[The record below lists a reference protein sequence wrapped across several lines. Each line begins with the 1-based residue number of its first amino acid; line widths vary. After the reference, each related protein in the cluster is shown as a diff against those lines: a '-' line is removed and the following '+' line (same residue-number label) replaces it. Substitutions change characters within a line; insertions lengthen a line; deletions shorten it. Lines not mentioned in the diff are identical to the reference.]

1 MKKTA
6 MILLCTFLFGG
17 LLSGCSNNTD
27 PQTETTAQSEETA
40 GSPTGSGTF
49 DWDTAM
55 SQATFNGK
63 AIPMPFS
70 VNDLGEGY
78 HMGAMDDDPVAND
91 YCMGGLYDS
100 DGALMAVLEFYHVLT
115 KDYTDDY
122 PVGNVGELRGL
133 CIQGIQEGTP
143 MEQVYATWGEP
154 DEKTSDTCCYNC
166 PDKGIIVNYEGD
178 HVSSFI
184 IDFEF
189 QKPQTETTTETE
201 QTDTLAPTEEETADS
216 AETATNSETST
227 GTFDW
232 DTAMSQTTL
241 DGKAIPMPFTMNDL
255 GDEYHLGEVEDDPF
269 INDCCSAGLY
279 NSNDDRMALLEFY
292 HVLTKDYTD
301 DCPVGYI
308 GFSEN
313 ISVQGVQEGIS
324 MEQVYAIWGQPSE
337 WTDNHKL
344 AYYYDVPDERISLL
358 IDDEEKIS
366 SMQIDFEY
374 PETEES
380 K

>member
-1 MKKTA
+1 MKRTA
-6 MILLCTFLFGG
+6 AILLCTFLFGG
-17 LLSGCSNNTD
+17 LLSGCSNSNTD
-27 PQTETTAQSEETA
+27 PQIETTVQTE
-40 GSPTGSGTF
+40 
-49 DWDTAM
+49 
-55 SQATFNGK
+55 
-63 AIPMPFS
+63 
-70 VNDLGEGY
+70 
-78 HMGAMDDDPVAND
+78 
-91 YCMGGLYDS
+91 
-100 DGALMAVLEFYHVLT
+100 
-115 KDYTDDY
+115 
-122 PVGNVGELRGL
+122 
-133 CIQGIQEGTP
+133 
-143 MEQVYATWGEP
+143 
-154 DEKTSDTCCYNC
+154 
-166 PDKGIIVNYEGD
+166 
-178 HVSSFI
+178 
-184 IDFEF
+184 
-189 QKPQTETTTETE
+189 QTETTTQTE

-216 AETATNSETST
+216 AETSTNSETSTAGT

-255 GDEYHLGEVEDDPF
+255 GDEYHLGEVVDDPF

-279 NSNDDRMALLEFY
+279 NSNDDRIALLEFY
-292 HVLTKDYTD
+292 HVLTKDHTN
-301 DCPVGYI
+301 DCLIGYI

>member
-17 LLSGCSNNTD
+17 LLSGCSNNNTD

-189 QKPQTETTTETE
+189 QKPQTETTTQTE

-216 AETATNSETST
+216 TESSTNSETSTAGT

-232 DTAMSQTTL
+232 DTAMSQATL

-255 GDEYHLGEVEDDPF
+255 GDEYHLGLMENNPFTDDG
-269 INDCCSAGLY
+269 CTAELY
-279 NSNDDRMALLEFY
+279 NSNDEDIAFLEFY
-292 HVLTKDYTD
+292 HILLDDYTD
-301 DCPVGYI
+301 DCLVGCICHLHGLSI
-308 GFSEN
+308 G
-313 ISVQGVQEGIS
+313 GIQKGTP
-324 MEQVYAIWGQPSE
+324 MEEVYDKWGQPQEISRSKE
-337 WTDNHKL
+337 I
-344 AYYYDVPDERISLL
+344 AYYYNDSKERVIVD
-358 IDDEEKIS
+358 IDDSGCVSSISVYFEFEE
-366 SMQIDFEY
+366 
-374 PETEES
+374 
-380 K
+380 